1 MIKYKLKDNC
11 ISPQSETPM
20 IDYLHS
26 LGINQVESFL
36 GAPDY
41 TDELSPRLLT
51 NIGQCVKMLNKGFEE
66 NKNFLLIVDCDVD
79 GYTSASIFYR
89 YFKNIY
95 PNINIQWQLHE
106 GKEHGLEAEKLD
118 DIGDD
123 IDYVIIPDAGSAQL
137 AEQQVLLDRGKILII
152 IDHHDIGK
160 VLDHPNLVVVNNQNS
175 PEFANKD
182 LSGAGVVLKVIQE
195 YGRTYLTSGADDYY
209 DLAALGII
217 ADMMDMR
224 ELDNNYIAWR
234 GLRTIRNKMFLALL
248 EQQSYSINAKTVL
261 SGDIP
266 IPTKIDVA
274 FYIAPLINGVIR
286 AGSQE
291 DKELLFKGFIE
302 EPTAEYIDSE
312 FRGVKRHETFYKY
325 VARNSYNVKNRQNT
339 QKEKCMQ
346 YLKSR
351 IEANNLHRNQ
361 VIVVITSKDDKVPTP
376 QNITGLVAMELL
388 KEYGKPVL
396 VLRPKTEDGKEFYR
410 GSGRGKPA
418 EGFDSFLEFMRGSK
432 YCDYAEGHNF
442 AFGASIAAEALDDF
456 IAESNARLADVD
468 LNSDFIE
475 VDAIFNA
482 NNINIQMLR
491 EFAQYDYVYGNSIPQ
506 PRIVIKGVGSPANVR
521 FMGADGTSFRVTFGG
536 VSCVKFKDA
545 ALVEQ
550 IQKNERNMITVIGR
564 PQFNEWNGATTVQL
578 MADYV
583 EVEPMRSLSLFQEV
597 IWHIKQLLKIFVVI
611 LVQ

>member
-1 MIKYKLKDNC
+1 MLKYKLKNNC

-20 IDYLHS
+20 ADYLRS
-26 LGINQVESFL
+26 LGIDQIESFM
-36 GAPDY
+36 GTPDY
-41 TDELSPRLLT
+41 MDELSPRLLL
-51 NIGQCVKMLNKGFEE
+51 NIGRCVQMLHQGFEQ
-66 NKNFLLIVDCDVD
+66 NKRFLLIVDCDVD
-79 GYTSASIFYR
+79 GYTSSSIFYR

-95 PNINIQWQLHE
+95 PNANIRWQLHE
-106 GKEHGLEAEKLD
+106 GKEHGLEADKLD

-137 AEQQVLLDRGKILII
+137 AEQQVLLDRGKTLIV
-152 IDHHDIGK
+152 IDHHDITET
-160 VLDHPNLVVVNNQNS
+160 LNHPNIVVVNNQNS
-175 PEFANKD
+175 PEFTNKH

-234 GLRTIRNKMFLALL
+234 GLRTIRNKMFLGLL
-248 EQQSYSINAKTVL
+248 KQQSYSINAKTVL
-261 SGDIP
+261 ESGAP
-266 IPTKIDVA
+266 VPTKVDVA

-286 AGSQE
+286 AGTQE

-302 EPTAEYIDSE
+302 EPTSEYVDTE
-312 FRGVKRHETFYKY
+312 FRGVQRHETFYEY
-325 VARNSYNVKNRQNT
+325 VARNAYNVKNRQNT

-351 IEANNLHRNQ
+351 IEANNLHHNQ

-396 VLRPKTEDGKEFYR
+396 VLRPKTEDGKEYYR
-410 GSGRGKPA
+410 GSGRAKSA
-418 EGFDSFLEFMRGSK
+418 EGFDSFLEFMRGSQ

-442 AFGASIAAEALDDF
+442 AFGASIAANALSAF
-456 IAESNARLADVD
+456 IEESNARLANVD
-468 LNSDFIE
+468 FSSDFIE
-475 VDAIFNA
+475 VDAIFNS

-506 PRIVIKGVGSPANVR
+506 PRIVIKGIGSPANTR
-521 FMGADGTSFRVTFGG
+521 LMGTDGTSVRITFGA
-536 VSCVKFKDA
+536 VPCVKFKDA
-545 ALVEQ
+545 GLVES
-550 IQKNERNMITVIGR
+550 IQRNERNMVTVIGR
-564 PQFNEWNGATTVQL
+564 PQLNEWNGITTVQL

-583 EVEPMRSLSLFQEV
+583 EVEPLKSLSLF
-597 IWHIKQLLKIFVVI
+597 
-611 LVQ
+611 